1 MILILN
7 KILLNKILLIVKGRK
22 TIFKAI
28 IIGGTG
34 ATGKQLLNQLINNQ
48 NCDLV
53 TSIGRR
59 PVLDG
64 KKHDKLVDIVVES
77 LFKLSSTEKYWEGN
91 DVFFNCIGTTRQR
104 AGGAKEF
111 INIESGI
118 SNEAAKMAED
128 AKIPHAS
135 VISAKGANHEIW
147 AKNWIHPLLYIK
159 TIGQKEQTIISNFL
173 FNKVSIFKPGM
184 LVRLMAKQT
193 WFEHFSESRGFGL
206 RVDILASAMIYNA
219 ERVKLGLVEESPQYF
234 IGNNHIKRSLEL

>member
-1 MILILN
+1 M
-7 KILLNKILLIVKGRK
+7 
-22 TIFKAI
+22 FKAI

-34 ATGKQLLNQLINNQ
+34 ATGKQLLNQLIRNQ

-64 KKHDKLVDIVVES
+64 EKNKKLVDIVVES
-77 LFKLSSTEKYWEGN
+77 LFKLTSTEKYWKDN

-118 SNEAAKMAED
+118 SNEAAKMAAD

-135 VISAKGANHEIW
+135 LISAKGANHKIW
-147 AKNWIHPLLYIK
+147 AKDWIQPLLYMK
-159 TIGQKEQTIISNFL
+159 TIGQKEQTIISNFS
-173 FNKVSIFKPGM
+173 FNSVSIFKPGM
-184 LVRLMAKQT
+184 LIRLQGKES
-193 WFEHFSESRGFGL
+193 WFENFSELKGFGL
-206 RVDILASAMIYNA
+206 RVDTLASAMIHDA
-219 ERVKLGLVEESPQYF
+219 ERVKLGLAVKSPQYF
-234 IGNNHIKRSLEL
+234 IGNNDIKSSLKL

>member
-1 MILILN
+1 M
-7 KILLNKILLIVKGRK
+7 
-22 TIFKAI
+22 FKAI

-34 ATGKQLLNQLINNQ
+34 ATGKQLLNQLIRNQ

-64 KKHDKLVDIVVES
+64 EKNKKLVDIVVES
-77 LFKLSSTEKYWEGN
+77 LFKLTSTEKYWKDN

-118 SNEAAKMAED
+118 SNEAAKMAAD

-135 VISAKGANHEIW
+135 LISAKGANHKIW
-147 AKNWIHPLLYIK
+147 AKDWIQPLLYMK
-159 TIGQKEQTIISNFL
+159 TIGQKEQTIISNFS
-173 FNKVSIFKPGM
+173 FNSVSIFKPGM
-184 LVRLMAKQT
+184 LIRLRGKES
-193 WFEHFSESRGFGL
+193 WFENFSELKGFGL
-206 RVDILASAMIYNA
+206 RVDTLASAMIHDA
-219 ERVKLGLVEESPQYF
+219 ERVKLGLAVNSPQYF
-234 IGNNHIKRSLEL
+234 IGNNDIKSSLEL

>member
-1 MILILN
+1 M
-7 KILLNKILLIVKGRK
+7 
-22 TIFKAI
+22 FKAI

-34 ATGKQLLNQLINNQ
+34 ATGKQLLNQLIGNQ

-64 KKHDKLVDIVVES
+64 EKNDKLVDIVVES
-77 LFKLSSTEKYWEGN
+77 LSQLTSTEQYWKDN

-118 SNEAAKMAED
+118 SNEAAKMAAN

-135 VISAKGANHEIW
+135 LISAKGANHKIW
-147 AKNWIHPLLYIK
+147 AKDWIHPLLYMK
-159 TIGQKEQTIISNFL
+159 TIGQKEQTILSNFS
-173 FNKVSIFKPGM
+173 FNSVSIFKPGM
-184 LVRLMAKQT
+184 LIRLRGKQT
-193 WFEHFSESRGFGL
+193 WFEDFSELKGFGL
-206 RVDILASAMIYNA
+206 RVDTLASAMIHDA
-219 ERVKLGLVEESPQYF
+219 ERVRLGQVEKSPQIF
-234 IGNNHIKRSLEL
+234 IGNNHIKSSLEL